1 MNPLDRPYAP
11 AVYLCQV
18 REGVSCGACCG
29 LYNQADLSPESL
41 EARLAGR
48 TAAFARVPRTVEAI
62 DAFGRA
68 AEGWTPATR
77 PFADFHHCPFLGLA
91 GAGGKQVGCLLHP
104 EAPGNGGVDWR
115 GLSYYGGMAC
125 RTYFCPATR
134 HLPPAWLA
142 AVGQSMEHWYLHGL
156 IVTERCLLEAF
167 FQEIEGRIGRPV
179 RESDFAPGSPAAAL
193 LRAFAALK
201 IDWPHRRADA
211 PGPCNY
217 FFENGAYPRPE
228 VLGWGPDRPASRF
241 AAIFRELDSAFASP
255 ADLRAAEARLE
266 ELFRR
271 IAAALVPGCGVP
283 EVVIVAPG

>member
-1 MNPLDRPYAP
+1 MNPHSQAYAP

-29 LYNQADLSPESL
+29 LYNQADLAPDSL
-41 EARLAGR
+41 EARLAR
-48 TAAFARVPRTVEAI
+48 HTDAFARVPRSVEAI

-68 AEGWTPATR
+68 AEGWTPAPR

-91 GAGGKQVGCLLHP
+91 GAGGRQVGCLLHP
-104 EAPGNGGVDWR
+104 AAPGNDGIDWR

-156 IVTERCLLEAF
+156 IVTERYLLEAF
-167 FQEIEGRIGRPV
+167 FRDIEGRIGRPV
-179 RESDFAPGSPAAAL
+179 RDSDFAPGSPAAAL
-193 LRAFAALK
+193 LRAFAGLK
-201 IDWPHRRADA
+201 IDWPHRRAGA
-211 PGPCNY
+211 PGSCNY

-228 VLGWGPDRPASRF
+228 VRGWSPDRPASPF
-241 AAIFRELDSAFASP
+241 EAIFRELDSAFESR
-255 ADLRAAEARLE
+255 ADLQAAEACLD
-266 ELFRR
+266 ELFTR
-271 IAAALVPGCGVP
+271 IAAAISAGCG
-283 EVVIVAPG
+283 